1 MENNIVQCAS
11 YVFGQVRIKCGAVRI
26 QIASIPFVSIFVVS

>member
-11 YVFGQVRIKCGAVRI
+11 YVFGQLRIKCGAVRI
-26 QIASIPFVSIFVVS
+26 QIAYIPFVSTSVLS